1 MSSGNRPRILILC
14 LGCFL
19 LAFFMNMRIFNDGAP
34 GWKHIVTSDGRGY
47 YAYLPALLLDHDPT
61 FSTVVKRE
69 TKLLSYRKY
78 KPGYLEKS
86 DKLIF
91 NKYFTGEAVLLL
103 PFFLAGMLFSWLF
116 GMELD
121 GYSFFFQLF
130 AGLGALFYL
139 LLGLHFLSRI
149 LGHLHIRPGVA
160 TLTIIVILAGTNLFY
175 YSLWQPTMSHVYSFF
190 LINGFLWFTIRAIR
204 EWNARNALLPG
215 LVFGMMVLTRP
226 TNFIVILLLPFL
238 AGNYDQLTIYI
249 RSVWQRKRTT
259 LMFFMLVSAILLI
272 QVAAW
277 YIQTG
282 QFFLWSYR
290 HEGFRFFSPEV
301 MNVLFSYRKG
311 LFVYTPL
318 ILVSLCGLAV
328 LLIKNRLQFF
338 SMALFLITATWI
350 IASWWNW
357 YYGDGFGLRAF
368 IDYYGIFAILL
379 AILLNSAGNKT
390 ALTGIMVLLATITV
404 FNLLQTWQY
413 THMVI
418 QPNSMNREKYESVFL
433 RTDSAVVHSLGGNQ
447 EIADYCIDQ
456 VHPVKVLFNNFETNR
471 ENWKNLTEVSTPAAF
486 SGKKTGYLDSLNQF
500 SSGVSVRARQLGK
513 VPASW
518 YVEGELMVW
527 DSVKGASNTA
537 MIVLSMDSII
547 PGENWWQGF
556 HLNDVPVQCIKQWR
570 KVSFSLMTP
579 EITNPDGILKIYI
592 WTTGKKPLLIDDFR
606 INIYGTSEKTR

>member
-1 MSSGNRPRILILC
+1 MSAGNRSRTLILC

-19 LAFFMNMRIFNDGAP
+19 LAFFVNMRIFNDGAP

-86 DKLIF
+86 GKLIF

-103 PFFLAGMLFSWLF
+103 PFFLAGTLFSWIF
-116 GMELD
+116 GMEID

-139 LLGLHFLSRI
+139 LLGLTYLLQI
-149 LGHLHIRPGVA
+149 LGHLRIRQEIA
-160 TLTIIVILAGTNLFY
+160 FLAIILILLGTNLFY

-190 LINGFLWFTIRAIR
+190 LINGFMWFSIRATR
-204 EWNARNALLPG
+204 EWNTKNALFAG
-215 LVFGMMVLTRP
+215 LFFGLTVLTRP
-226 TNFIVILLLPFL
+226 TNSIILLLIPFL
-238 AGNYDQLTIYI
+238 AGNREQLMIFIT
-249 RSVWQRKRTT
+249 SFWKRKRAT

-282 QFFLWSYR
+282 NFFLWSYR
-290 HEGFRFFSPEV
+290 HEGFRFFSPEF

-318 ILVSLCGLAV
+318 ILVSLGGLV
-328 LLIKNRLQFF
+328 ILLVRNRLQFF
-338 SMALFLITATWI
+338 SMALFLATALFI

-379 AILLNSAGNKT
+379 ALLLNTVRFRPALAGFVSMLAVL
-390 ALTGIMVLLATITV
+390 AL

-418 QPNSMNREKYESVFL
+418 QPNSMNREKYQSVFL
-433 RTDSAVVHSLGGNQ
+433 RTDSAAVYSLGGNQ
-447 EIADYCIDQ
+447 EIADYNIDQ
-456 VHPVKVLFNNFETNR
+456 VHPVKVLFNNFETKPG
-471 ENWKNLTEVSTPAAF
+471 NWKNLTAVSTPAAF

-500 SSGVSVRARQLGK
+500 SSGVSIRASQLGK
-513 VPASW
+513 FPGSL
-518 YVEGELMVW
+518 YVEGDLMVW

-537 MIVLSMDSII
+537 MVVLSMDSIT

-556 HLNDVPVQCIKQWR
+556 RLNDVPVQTIRQWR
-570 KVSFSLMTP
+570 KISFSLMTP
-579 EITNPDGILKIYI
+579 EIGNPAGILKIYI

-606 INIYGTSEKTR
+606 IKIYGTRDNTR